1 MNNHRPKGTAMG
13 HAMIV
18 NKELKKLKKDLKN
31 VMTTMSQVSSVL
43 YMKFSLLK
51 LHIGSNASQV
61 NPVRTKYLIQKRL
74 RNISKP
80 KVLAPQYNPIQM

>member
-1 MNNHRPKGTAMG
+1 MNNHRPKGTATG
-13 HAMIV
+13 HAMIA

-51 LHIGSNASQV
+51 LHM
-61 NPVRTKYLIQKRL
+61 RH
-74 RNISKP
+74 
-80 KVLAPQYNPIQM
+80 